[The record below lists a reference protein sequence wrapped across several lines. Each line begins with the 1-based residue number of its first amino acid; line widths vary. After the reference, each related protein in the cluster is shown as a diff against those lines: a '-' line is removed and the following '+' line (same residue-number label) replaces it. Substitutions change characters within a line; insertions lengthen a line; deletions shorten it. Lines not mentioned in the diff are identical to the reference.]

1 MAKTI
6 EVQISNPAGL
16 HARPAA
22 QIVERAKQFE
32 ATIELA
38 SGKRTAN
45 ARSIMSVLALGADT
59 GDQVTITAE
68 GPDENEA
75 VEFIVGIVTDE
86 EGK

>member
-1 MAKTI
+1 MARTI
-6 EVQISNPAGL
+6 EVTILNPSGL

-22 QIVERAKQFE
+22 QIVERAKEFE
-32 ATIELA
+32 ADIELA

-59 GDQVTITAE
+59 GDLLTITAD
-68 GPDENEA
+68 GRDEDEA
-75 VEFIVGIVTDE
+75 IDYVMSIAIDE

>member
-1 MAKTI
+1 MSAFGVD
-6 EVQISNPAGL
+6 ELRGSPRCEESV
-16 HARPAA
+16 RPP
-22 QIVERAKQFE
+22 E

-59 GDQVTITAE
+59 GDQVTITAD
-68 GPDENEA
+68 GPDEDEA
-75 VEFIVGIVTDE
+75 VDFIVGIVTDE

>member
-1 MAKTI
+1 M
-6 EVQISNPAGL
+6 NPAGL

-22 QIVERAKQFE
+22 QIVERAKEFE

-59 GDQVTITAE
+59 GDQVTITAD
-68 GPDENEA
+68 GPDEDEA
-75 VEFIVGIVTDE
+75 VDFIVGIVTDE

>member
-1 MAKTI
+1 MARTI
-6 EVQISNPAGL
+6 EVQILNPAGL

-22 QIVERAKQFE
+22 QIVERAKEFE

-59 GDQVTITAE
+59 GDQVTITAD
-68 GPDENEA
+68 GPDEDEA
-75 VEFIVGIVTDE
+75 VDFIVGIVTDE

>member
-1 MAKTI
+1 MARTI
-6 EVQISNPAGL
+6 EVTILNPSGL

-22 QIVERAKQFE
+22 QIVERAKEFE
-32 ATIELA
+32 ADIELA

-59 GDQVTITAE
+59 GDLLTITAD
-68 GPDENEA
+68 GPDEDEA
-75 VEFIVGIVTDE
+75 IDYVMSIAIDE